1 MSDTPSRPGSNLATI
16 ALMLITVA
24 VLYVGRD
31 IFVPFALAILL
42 SFLLAPPVAWLRRTR
57 MPRIAAVVL
66 VVTTAVALLAGAGF
80 VVGRQALT
88 LIGDIPQ
95 YQRSM
100 HQKIRSISGA
110 VPGSGVL
117 KRSAEVVKEIGRDLS
132 EATGTARPAE
142 TSGQGRAR
150 EPVPV
155 RVEPVTD
162 PLRTLQDMV
171 DPILKP
177 LGTAGLVIVFVFFVL
192 LAPSDLRDR
201 FIRLAGSDLHRTTE
215 ALSEA
220 ASRVSRYLLMQLVV
234 NATYGIPLG
243 VGLYFIGVP
252 GAMLWG
258 FLATLLRFI
267 PYLGP
272 VVAAVFPLTLAFV
285 VDPGWSMLLWTLVLI
300 LTIELVSNNIVEPWL
315 YGSSTGMTPM
325 AVILSAIFW
334 TLLWGTPGL
343 ILATPLTVC
352 LVVMGRYVPR
362 LAFIEVL
369 LGSEPVLSPEERL
382 YQRLLAGDIEEAI
395 ELAEA
400 EVAAGSLQ
408 AFHDDIALA
417 ALRLAEGARK
427 SGSSIGDRQK
437 VADGMRMLVE
447 DLREIL
453 DRQQEGAKD
462 GVSAAPLPPAEKAD
476 ILCIGGRGALD
487 TVAALL
493 LTHVLETR
501 GVATRLLPATAIT
514 MDSIGSLDLTGCRA
528 VCLSYLSP
536 RPRTYAR
543 FVIRRL
549 RARAPGLKIVL
560 GAWNPAVEEES
571 AIDLAAETGADA
583 VAGRLGAAADLL
595 EQVAGASPAVAVPAS
610 SPH

>member
-132 EATGTARPAE
+132 EATGTARPAA
-142 TSGQGRAR
+142 TSEQGRAR

-155 RVEPVTD
+155 RVEPVAD

-243 VGLYFIGVP
+243 VGLYF
-252 GAMLWG
+252 
-258 FLATLLRFI
+258 
-267 PYLGP
+267 
-272 VVAAVFPLTLAFV
+272 
-285 VDPGWSMLLWTLVLI
+285 
-300 LTIELVSNNIVEPWL
+300 
-315 YGSSTGMTPM
+315 
-325 AVILSAIFW
+325 
-334 TLLWGTPGL
+334 
-343 ILATPLTVC
+343 
-352 LVVMGRYVPR
+352 
-362 LAFIEVL
+362 
-369 LGSEPVLSPEERL
+369 
-382 YQRLLAGDIEEAI
+382 
-395 ELAEA
+395 
-400 EVAAGSLQ
+400 
-408 AFHDDIALA
+408 
-417 ALRLAEGARK
+417 
-427 SGSSIGDRQK
+427 
-437 VADGMRMLVE
+437 
-447 DLREIL
+447 
-453 DRQQEGAKD
+453 
-462 GVSAAPLPPAEKAD
+462 
-476 ILCIGGRGALD
+476 
-487 TVAALL
+487 
-493 LTHVLETR
+493 
-501 GVATRLLPATAIT
+501 
-514 MDSIGSLDLTGCRA
+514 
-528 VCLSYLSP
+528 
-536 RPRTYAR
+536 
-543 FVIRRL
+543 
-549 RARAPGLKIVL
+549 
-560 GAWNPAVEEES
+560 
-571 AIDLAAETGADA
+571 
-583 VAGRLGAAADLL
+583 
-595 EQVAGASPAVAVPAS
+595 
-610 SPH
+610 